1 MQEASVPM
9 PDARTPPTLSNSW
22 RFWDPV
28 VLTRLLR
35 LDGFKLQQRLLPAA
49 RRCKICV
56 AAERTLTDRSEW
68 RKRRV
73 RQAAPLSA
81 LRLRIHLEWRMRRR
95 EHRELLQLYLSSPQY
110 RRLEEMQSIL
120 SSPQYRRQ
128 EEMLL
133 YLSSPQY
140 RRWEEAQ
147 LLQSSPGNRRRE
159 EHRQILEQAGRFDP
173 FLRGTPLLERL
184 AEDWPFG
191 GAEQAIPQ
199 IEGPPSLKGEDAEIA
214 AEAPAAPG
222 LLPDSEPPHTSVEP
236 EADDH
241 MVPPGTLDSNLESSF
256 RRKRGR
262 PAKIDSA
269 LKEKALKVEGGKARA
284 QILYQT
290 HYPTPQQVKNV
301 SAILRHYKKSRP
313 STEG

>member
-110 RRLEEMQSIL
+110 RR
-120 SSPQYRRQ
+120 
-128 EEMLL
+128 
-133 YLSSPQY
+133 
-140 RRWEEAQ
+140 WEEAQ

-222 LLPDSEPPHTSVEP
+222 LLPPTRSEEHTSE
-236 EADDH
+236 
-241 MVPPGTLDSNLESSF
+241 LQS
-256 RRKRGR
+256 
-262 PAKIDSA
+262 
-269 LKEKALKVEGGKARA
+269 
-284 QILYQT
+284 
-290 HYPTPQQVKNV
+290 
-301 SAILRHYKKSRP
+301 
-313 STEG
+313 